1 MRRKKGPERGSRR
14 CRFSIGSAPDKHHR
28 IGRSNQWWRNPTG
41 LKDTRRFPGGSL
53 VRSPVPAFRFTGV
66 IPLLW
71 PRLSHST
78 PDTQFRVGS
87 SLQAGLYART
97 PVQSDCC
104 ALSGNYRLESNP
116 ERHDKTPLAAATGNR
131 FVREMCSEFLKWRP
145 D

>member
-1 MRRKKGPERGSRR
+1 MRLWEPELNHESDSGDETRQDLKIPTVSDGS
-14 CRFSIGSAPDKHHR
+14 
-28 IGRSNQWWRNPTG
+28 
-41 LKDTRRFPGGSL
+41 LL

-97 PVQSDCC
+97 PVQFDCC
-104 ALSGNYRLESNP
+104 AFSGNYLLESNP
-116 ERHDKTPLAAATGNR
+116 ERHDKTPLAAAIGKR
-131 FVREMCSEFLKWRP
+131 VYKRLLMQSS
-145 D
+145 